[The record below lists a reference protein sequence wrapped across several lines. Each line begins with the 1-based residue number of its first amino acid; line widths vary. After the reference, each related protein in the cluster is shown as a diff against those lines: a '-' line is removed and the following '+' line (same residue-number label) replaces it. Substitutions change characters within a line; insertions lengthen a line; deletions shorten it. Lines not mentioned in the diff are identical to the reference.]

1 MLLRRL
7 KRAPA
12 VFHTEFIFHLALAAF
27 CPGGSNQSNLPRRGA
42 RPKPCAEAFCAC
54 FRLRHAGNEWRLY
67 MSTKQDDA
75 NLILKLY
82 ELRREEVMRK
92 ARDWFIWFNPASMQ
106 DILDTFM
113 SDKSAYYR
121 MVTSYWEM
129 AATLVNHGAIDEEMF
144 NEANG
149 EQTVVFAKIEP
160 FLAELRTKFDSP
172 QMLANLEK
180 LVMRKPNAKELLVA
194 LRERF
199 KQMAAMRAEA
209 ASKAQA
215 G

>member
-1 MLLRRL
+1 
-7 KRAPA
+7 
-12 VFHTEFIFHLALAAF
+12 
-27 CPGGSNQSNLPRRGA
+27 
-42 RPKPCAEAFCAC
+42 
-54 FRLRHAGNEWRLY
+54 
-67 MSTKQDDA
+67 
-75 NLILKLY
+75 
-82 ELRREEVMRK
+82 
-92 ARDWFIWFNPASMQ
+92 MQ

-129 AATLVNHGAIDEEMF
+129 AATLVNHGAIDEAMF

-149 EQTVVFAKIEP
+149 EQMVVFAKIEP
-160 FLAELRTKFDSP
+160 FLAELRAQFNSP

-180 LVMRKPNAKELLVA
+180 LVMRRPDAKEFLSM

-199 KQMAAMRAEA
+199 KQLSAMRAEA
-209 ASKAQA
+209 ASAASKAQA

>member
-1 MLLRRL
+1 
-7 KRAPA
+7 
-12 VFHTEFIFHLALAAF
+12 
-27 CPGGSNQSNLPRRGA
+27 
-42 RPKPCAEAFCAC
+42 
-54 FRLRHAGNEWRLY
+54 
-67 MSTKQDDA
+67 MSTKQEDA

-92 ARDWFIWFNPASMQ
+92 ARDWFIWFNPTSTQ
-106 DILDTFM
+106 DILNTLM
-113 SDKSAYYR
+113 GENSAYYR

-129 AATLVNHGAIDEEMF
+129 AATLVNHGAIDVEMF

-149 EQTVVFAKIEP
+149 EHMVVFAKIEP
-160 FLAELRTKFDSP
+160 FLAEMRGIFNSP
-172 QMLANLEK
+172 NAMANLEK
-180 LVMRKPNAKELLVA
+180 LVMSRPDAKEFLDT

-199 KQMAAMRAEA
+199 KKMAAMRAEA

>member
-1 MLLRRL
+1 MGT
-7 KRAPA
+7 
-12 VFHTEFIFHLALAAF
+12 HQE
-27 CPGGSNQSNLPRRGA
+27 
-42 RPKPCAEAFCAC
+42 
-54 FRLRHAGNEWRLY
+54 
-67 MSTKQDDA
+67 DA

-92 ARDWFIWFNPASMQ
+92 ARDWYIWFNPTSMQ
-106 DILDTFM
+106 DVLDTFM

-144 NEANG
+144 NESNG
-149 EQTVVFAKIEP
+149 EQMVVFAKIEP
-160 FLAELRTKFDSP
+160 FLAELRTRFESP

-180 LVMRKPNAKELLVA
+180 LVMRRPDAKEMLSA

-199 KQMAAMRAEA
+199 KQLAAMRAEA

>member
-1 MLLRRL
+1 
-7 KRAPA
+7 
-12 VFHTEFIFHLALAAF
+12 
-27 CPGGSNQSNLPRRGA
+27 
-42 RPKPCAEAFCAC
+42 
-54 FRLRHAGNEWRLY
+54 

-160 FLAELRTKFDSP
+160 FLAELRTKFDMP
-172 QMLANLEK
+172 QMLVNLEK
-180 LVMRKPNAKELLVA
+180 LVMRRAGAKEILSA

-199 KQMAAMRAEA
+199 KQIAAMRAEA

>member
-1 MLLRRL
+1 MGT
-7 KRAPA
+7 K
-12 VFHTEFIFHLALAAF
+12 TE
-27 CPGGSNQSNLPRRGA
+27 
-42 RPKPCAEAFCAC
+42 
-54 FRLRHAGNEWRLY
+54 
-67 MSTKQDDA
+67 DA

-92 ARDWFIWFNPASMQ
+92 ARDWFIWFNPGSMQ

-121 MVTSYWEM
+121 MVVSYWEM

-149 EQTVVFAKIEP
+149 EQTVVFAKVEP
-160 FLAELRTKFDSP
+160 FLAELRTRFDSP

-180 LVMRKPNAKELLVA
+180 LVMRKPNAKELLTT

-199 KQMAAMRAEA
+199 KQMAAMRAGAASA